1 MRLLTAAGLAFAY
14 GAYLLYAFAAGSLYF
29 YIHPLYML
37 PTVGA
42 AAVLLVLALLAAT
55 DRHPASET
63 PEEMPHA
70 PSRLAGLVL
79 ALPVALGVL
88 LPPQPLSPLTAAQRG
103 LGSASLGPVEDLPDF
118 ALSRPTESYDIKDW
132 VKALQADPEP
142 GRHAGKRVQVIGFV
156 YRDARLPPD
165 RFLVARF
172 VLKCCAVDA
181 QPVGLPVRTRATA
194 PEQGTWVTVEGA
206 WEVDSVGD
214 RRQPLIAASAVTPAA
229 RPAQPYLY

>member
-1 MRLLTAAGLAFAY
+1 MSRTAPVLALAY
-14 GAYLLYAFAAGSLYF
+14 AAYLLYAFASGSLYF
-29 YIHPLYML
+29 YIHPLYIL

-42 AAVLLVLALLAAT
+42 AGVLLVLALLAAT
-55 DRHPASET
+55 DRHPASAT
-63 PEEMPHA
+63 PEETPQA
-70 PSRLAGLVL
+70 RSRLAGFVL

-103 LGSASLGPVEDLPDF
+103 LGSASLGPVESLPDF

-142 GRHAGKRVQVIGFV
+142 GRHAGKRVRVTGFV
-156 YRDARLPPD
+156 YREARLPPD

-181 QPVGLPVRTRATA
+181 QPVGLPVRTGTTA
-194 PEQGTWVTVEGA
+194 PEPGTWVTVEGA
-206 WEVDSVGD
+206 WEVESVGD
-214 RRQPLIAASAVTPAA
+214 RRQPLIAASVVTPAE
-229 RPAQPYLY
+229 RPSQPYLY

>member
-1 MRLLTAAGLAFAY
+1 MSRAAPVLAFAY
-14 GAYLLYAFAAGSLYF
+14 SAYLLYAFASGSLYF
-29 YIHPLYML
+29 YIHPLYIL
-37 PTVGA
+37 PTVGTA
-42 AAVLLVLALLAAT
+42 VVLLVLALVAAT
-55 DRHPASET
+55 DVHPASAT
-63 PEEMPHA
+63 PEETPRA
-70 PSRLAGLVL
+70 RSRLAGFVL

-132 VKALQADPEP
+132 VKALHADPEP
-142 GRHAGKRVQVIGFV
+142 GRHAGKRVHVTGFV
-156 YRDARLPPD
+156 YRDAQLAPD

-181 QPVGLPVRTRATA
+181 QPVGLPVRTRAKP
-194 PEQGTWVTVEGA
+194 PEAGTWVTVEGA

-214 RRQPLIAASAVTPAA
+214 RRRPLVAASAVTPAA
-229 RPAQPYLY
+229 RPSQPYLY

>member
-1 MRLLTAAGLAFAY
+1 MSRTAAVLALAYGVYLLHAFAS
-14 GAYLLYAFAAGSLYF
+14 GSLYF

-42 AAVLLVLALLAAT
+42 AVVLLVLALLAASGR
-55 DRHPASET
+55 RHASET
-63 PEEMPHA
+63 PEA
-70 PSRLAGLVL
+70 PSRFAGLVL

-103 LGSASLGPVEDLPDF
+103 LGSTSLGPVEGLPDF
-118 ALSRPTESYDIKDW
+118 ALSRPTESYTIKDW

-142 GRHAGKRVQVIGFV
+142 GRHAGKRVRVTGFV
-156 YRDARLPPD
+156 YRDVRLPPN

-181 QPVGLPVRTRATA
+181 QPVGLPVRASTTV
-194 PEQGTWVTVEGA
+194 PEPGTWVTVDGV

-214 RRQPLIAASAVTPAA
+214 RRQPLIAASAVMPAA
-229 RPAQPYLY
+229 RPGQPYLY

>member
-1 MRLLTAAGLAFAY
+1 MSRTAAVLALAYGVYLLHAFAS
-14 GAYLLYAFAAGSLYF
+14 GSLYF

-42 AAVLLVLALLAAT
+42 AVVLLVLALLAASGR
-55 DRHPASET
+55 RHASET
-63 PEEMPHA
+63 QEA

-88 LPPQPLSPLTAAQRG
+88 LPPQSLSPLTAAQRG
-103 LGSASLGPVEDLPDF
+103 LGSTSLGPVEGRPDF
-118 ALSRPTESYDIKDW
+118 ALSRPTESYTIKDW

-142 GRHAGKRVQVIGFV
+142 GRHAGKRVRVTGFV
-156 YRDARLPPD
+156 YRDVRLPPN

-181 QPVGLPVRTRATA
+181 QPVGLPVRASTTV
-194 PEQGTWVTVEGA
+194 PEPGTWVTVDGV

-229 RPAQPYLY
+229 RPSQPYLY

>member
-1 MRLLTAAGLAFAY
+1 MIRTATVLALAYGVYLLHAFAS
-14 GAYLLYAFAAGSLYF
+14 GSLYF

-42 AAVLLVLALLAAT
+42 AVVLLVLALLAASGR
-55 DRHPASET
+55 RHASET
-63 PEEMPHA
+63 PVA

-103 LGSASLGPVEDLPDF
+103 LGSTSLGPVEGLPDF
-118 ALSRPTESYDIKDW
+118 ALSRPTESYSIKDW

-142 GRHAGKRVQVIGFV
+142 GRHAGKRVRVTGFV
-156 YRDARLPPD
+156 YRDVRLPPN

-181 QPVGLPVRTRATA
+181 QPVGLPVRTSTTV
-194 PEQGTWVTVEGA
+194 PEPGAWVTVDGV

-229 RPAQPYLY
+229 RPSQPYLY

>member
-1 MRLLTAAGLAFAY
+1 MRRLTAAGLAFAY
-14 GAYLLYAFAAGSLYF
+14 GAYLLYAFGAGSLYF

-55 DRHPASET
+55 DRHPTSETSEET
-63 PEEMPHA
+63 PEA
-70 PSRLAGLVL
+70 RSRLAPFVL

-103 LGSASLGPVEDLPDF
+103 LGSASLGPVEHLPDF
-118 ALSRPTESYDIKDW
+118 VLSRPTESYDIKDW

-194 PEQGTWVTVEGA
+194 PEPGTWVTVEGA

-214 RRQPLIAASAVTPAA
+214 RRQPLIAASAVRPAA

>member
-1 MRLLTAAGLAFAY
+1 VLALAY
-14 GAYLLYAFAAGSLYF
+14 GAYLLYAFASGSLYF
-29 YIHPLYML
+29 YIHPLYIL

-42 AAVLLVLALLAAT
+42 AVVLLALALLAAS
-55 DRHPASET
+55 DRHPAGET
-63 PEEMPHA
+63 PDA
-70 PSRLAGLVL
+70 PSRLAAFVL

-88 LPPQPLSPLTAAQRG
+88 LPAQPLSPLTAAQRG

-142 GRHAGKRVQVIGFV
+142 GRHAGKRVQVTGFV
-156 YRDARLPPD
+156 YRDAHLPPD
-165 RFLVARF
+165 RFVVARF

-181 QPVGLPVRTRATA
+181 QPVGLPVRTSTSA
-194 PEQGTWVTVEGA
+194 PEPGTWVTVEGA

-214 RRQPLIAASAVTPAA
+214 RRRPLIAASAVTPAA
-229 RPAQPYLY
+229 RPSQPYLY

>member
-1 MRLLTAAGLAFAY
+1 LALAYGVYLLHAFAS
-14 GAYLLYAFAAGSLYF
+14 GSLYF

-42 AAVLLVLALLAAT
+42 AVVLLVLALLAASGR
-55 DRHPASET
+55 RHASEA
-63 PEEMPHA
+63 PEA

-103 LGSASLGPVEDLPDF
+103 LDATSLGPVEGLPDF
-118 ALSRPTESYDIKDW
+118 ALSRPTESYTIKDW

-142 GRHAGKRVQVIGFV
+142 GRHAGKRVRVTGFV
-156 YRDARLPPD
+156 YRDVRLPPN

-229 RPAQPYLY
+229 RPSQPYLY